1 MGNSPGG
8 LKGFVKD
15 VGEAVVEPVRDE
27 FQKAVE
33 AGVSSVTGTGQMTQD
48 PKKVQEQQKKKEED
62 QKKIDNIKLYLNQL
76 QVQEQRSK
84 QKKLEEQQKNQ
95 QENQVE
101 QEKKQVKQF
110 EVAKKR
116 QSMSE
121 VAIKQRQVEIKR
133 GGF

>member
-8 LKGFVKD
+8 LKGFAKD
-15 VGEAVVEPVRDE
+15 VGEAVIKPVGDE

-33 AGVSSVTGTGQMTQD
+33 AGVSSVIGTGQMVQD
-48 PKKVQEQQKKKEED
+48 PKKIEEQKKKKEEE
-62 QKKIDNIKLYLNQL
+62 QKKITNIKQYLQQL
-76 QVQEQRSK
+76 QAQEQRYK
-84 QKKLEEQQKNQ
+84 QQKIEENQKKQQGTQEEQD
-95 QENQVE
+95 
-101 QEKKQVKQF
+101 KKQVKQF

-116 QSMSE
+116 QAMTE